1 MRRSL
6 IAGPCEFL
14 RNCYVNRELSLVS
27 VKIFGEE
34 KPGKVYRRVSKIYP
48 DFLSFFFIFIG
59 FNIRLLILL
68 VKITLI

>member
-34 KPGKVYRRVSKIYP
+34 KPGEVYRRVSKIYP
-48 DFLSFFFIFIG
+48 DFLSFFFIVIS